1 MEGGSWV
8 KVEDRKEKLK
18 KTISERPWA
27 NANSLSVRNRGLF
40 IDSYPSDEE
49 LPTLLINKSPSSIFV
64 SHLIVTTLGESKATD
79 ETLAQ
84 SQQRQ

>member
-8 KVEDRKEKLK
+8 EVDEQKENLK

-27 NANSLSVRNRGLF
+27 NSMLNLWLSGLF
-40 IDSYPSDEE
+40 IDSYPSDNE
-49 LPTLLINKSPSSIFV
+49 LPALFVNKNPSSIFV
-64 SHLIVTTLGESKATD
+64 LHFSVTALGESKATD